1 MKLSDRFI
9 RANADLCDFRHPVNA
24 PYLRRAFT
32 LDFVPQ
38 VAEITICGLGFY
50 ELTVNGVNVTK
61 GPLAPY
67 INNTDDVCYYDNYN
81 ILPYLRQGENVIGVL
96 LGNGFRNP
104 FGGFVWDFE
113 KSTQRGPV
121 CVALCLEAKN
131 ATRRL
136 SIECDEQFLTHPSPI
151 LFDDLRMGCQY
162 DARLE
167 IEGWDLPGF
176 DASGWTPAE
185 PSPTPKGIARLCDT
199 DPIVVTNEITP
210 VSVNYYDELAF
221 AHTNNSPKA
230 EPLPETV
237 RPCVHVVD
245 FGINSAGVSRLHL
258 RNAKPGQ
265 RIVIRHAE
273 YFAGGNFDVK
283 TTVFDGTPDRMAKY
297 YEYGQTD
304 VYYCRGGDEVFTPK
318 FKYDGF
324 RYAYVEGVEPDQWQD
339 DTLIMLVMNSDLTKR
354 ADFHC
359 SDERLNKLQLLTQ
372 RSDLA
377 NFYYFPTDCPHREK
391 NGWTGDAS
399 LSAEQMLLNFTAA
412 RSMKEWLFNI
422 RLAQRED
429 GALPGIVPTGGW
441 GFAWGNGPAW
451 DAVSVNLPYQIF
463 RFEGDTEVIFDNAVM
478 IDRYLHYAETK
489 RDEKGLVAYGLGDWL
504 DPFKHERGRIASPLE
519 FTDSAQIYD
528 ISKKAAFLFDVIG
541 LDAQRDYAAWLSGE
555 MRASIRAHLLDRET
569 MTMAGNCQTSQAMA
583 LCMGIFEEEELS
595 AARQTLLDII
605 HREGDVTACG
615 VQGMRYIFHA
625 LADMGEIDLAYQLL
639 VCEKRTCYGHWLAN
653 GAESLW
659 ESFADA
665 KGKYVDSRNHHFLG
679 DISSFFIQEIAGL
692 RPNPHLASPDEFE
705 IRPIMPTALDHAS
718 AYADTRRGRLSC
730 TWRRLD
736 GKISFSITVPAEM
749 SGKLIFDGR
758 VIELGAGTHSI
769 EFR

>member
-1 MKLSDRFI
+1 MKFSDRFI
-9 RANADLCDFRHPVNA
+9 RANGDMCDFGHPVNA

-32 LDFVPQ
+32 LDFIPQ

-81 ILPYLRQGENVIGVL
+81 ILPYLRQGENAIGIL

-113 KSTQRGPV
+113 KSAQRGPV

-131 ATRRL
+131 AARRL

-151 LFDDLRMGCQY
+151 LFDDLRMGCHY

-185 PSPTPKGIARLCDT
+185 ACPAPKGIARLCDT
-199 DPIVVTNEITP
+199 DPIVVTREISP
-210 VSVNYYDELAF
+210 VSVSYHDMLAF
-221 AHTNNSPKA
+221 AHVNTSPEA
-230 EPLPETV
+230 EPQPDTV
-237 RPCVHVVD
+237 RENVHVAD
-245 FGINSAGVSRLHL
+245 FGINSAGVTRLHM
-258 RNAKPGQ
+258 RGARPGQ
-265 RIVIRHAE
+265 VITIRHAE
-273 YFAGGNFDVK
+273 HLAGGNFDVK
-283 TTVFDGTPDRMAKY
+283 TTVFDGTPDRREKY
-297 YEYGQTD
+297 YTYGQTD
-304 VYYCRGGDEVFTPK
+304 IYICRGGDEVFTPK

-324 RYAYVEGVEPDQWQD
+324 RYAYVEGIDPDQWQQ
-339 DTLIMLVMNSDLTKR
+339 DTLTMLVMNSDLTQR
-354 ADFHC
+354 ADFTC
-359 SDERLNKLQLLTQ
+359 SDGRLNKLQLLTQ

-441 GFAWGNGPAW
+441 GFQWGNGPAW
-451 DAVSVNLPYQIF
+451 DAVSVNLPYQIY
-463 RFEGDTEVIFDNAVM
+463 RFEGDTEVIFDNAAM
-478 IDRYLHYAETK
+478 IDRYLHYAETR
-489 RDEKGLVAYGLGDWL
+489 RDAQGLVAYGLGDWE
-504 DPFKHERGRIASPLE
+504 DPFEKKNGRIASPLK

-528 ISKKAAFLFDVIG
+528 ISKKAALLFDRVG
-541 LDAQRDYAAWLSGE
+541 LTAQRDYAAWLADE
-555 MRASIRAHLLDRET
+555 MRTAIRAHLLDRET
-569 MTMAGNCQTSQAMA
+569 MTVAGDCQTSQAMA
-583 LCMGIFEEEELS
+583 LSMGVFDEDELP
-595 AARQTLLDII
+595 AARQKLLDII
-605 HREGDVTACG
+605 HRDGDITACG

-625 LADMGEIDLAYQLL
+625 LADMGEIDFAYQLL

-659 ESFADA
+659 ESFKAADA
-665 KGKYVDSRNHHFLG
+665 PYVDSRNHPFLG
-679 DISSFFIQEIAGL
+679 DISSFFIQDIVGL
-692 RPNPHLASPDEFE
+692 RPNPHLTSPDAFV
-705 IRPIMPTALDHAS
+705 IKPSIPGALDHAT
-718 AYADTRRGRLSC
+718 AYVDTRRGRLSC
-730 TWRRLD
+730 SWQRKEGQLILD
-736 GKISFSITVPAEM
+736 ITVPVKM
-749 SGKLIFDGR
+749 H
-758 VIELGAGTHSI
+758 GTVCLPNGTSHSI
-769 EFR
+769 EVGTHRFIL

>member
-1 MKLSDRFI
+1 MKLSRQFI
-9 RANADLCDFRHPVNA
+9 RANNEICDFDHHVPA

-38 VAEITICGLGFY
+38 IAEITICGLGFY
-50 ELTVNGVNVTK
+50 ELTINGVNITK

-67 INNTDDVCYYDNYN
+67 ISNVNDVCYYDNYN

-104 FGGFVWDFE
+104 FGGFVWDFHLGDH
-113 KSTQRGPV
+113 RGPV
-121 CVALCLEAKN
+121 CLALCLEAHN
-131 ATRRL
+131 AERNL
-136 SIECDEQFLTHPSPI
+136 CIECDEQFLTHPSPI
-151 LFDDLRMGCQY
+151 LFDDIRMGCHY

-176 DASGWTPAE
+176 DASDWTPALPCE
-185 PSPTPKGIARLCDT
+185 APRGIARLCDT
-199 DPIVVTNEITP
+199 DPIVVTQEIAP
-210 VSVNYYDELAF
+210 VTVNYYDELAF
-221 AHTNNSPKA
+221 AHTNNSPEA

-237 RPCVHVVD
+237 RPCVHVAD
-245 FGINSAGVSRLHL
+245 FGINSAGVTRLHL

-324 RYAYVEGVEPDQWQD
+324 RYAYVEGIEPDQWQD
-339 DTLIMLVMNSDLTKR
+339 DTLTMLVMNSDLTKR
-354 ADFHC
+354 ADFRC
-359 SDERLNKLQLLTQ
+359 SDNRLTKLQLLTQ

-399 LSAEQMLLNFTAA
+399 LSAEQMMLNFTAA
-412 RSMKEWLFNI
+412 RSLKEWLVNI

-429 GALPGIVPTGGW
+429 GSLPGIVPTGGW

-451 DAVSVNLPYQIF
+451 DAVSVNLPYQIY
-463 RFEGDTEVIFDNAVM
+463 RFEGDTQVIFDNAPM

-504 DPFKHERGRIASPLE
+504 DPFKHERGKIASPLH

-528 ISKKAAFLFDVIG
+528 ISKKAAFLFDKIG
-541 LDAQRDYAAWLSGE
+541 LTAQRDYAAWLAGE
-555 MRASIRAHLLDRET
+555 MRASIRTHLLDHET
-569 MTMAGNCQTSQAMA
+569 MTMAGDCQTSQAMA
-583 LCMGIFEEEELS
+583 LCMGMFEEDELP
-595 AARQTLLDII
+595 AARQKLLDII
-605 HREGDVTACG
+605 HRDGDITACG

-625 LADMGEIDLAYQLL
+625 LADMGEIDLAHSLM
-639 VCEKRTCYGHWLAN
+639 VCESRTCYGHWLAN

-679 DISSFFIQEIAGL
+679 DISSFFIQEIAGI
-692 RPNPHLASPDEFE
+692 RPNPNLTSPDDFE
-705 IRPIMPTALDHAS
+705 IRPILPTALNDAT
-718 AYADTRRGRLSC
+718 AYVDTRRGRLICS
-730 TWRRLD
+730 WRRI
-736 GKISFSITVPAEM
+736 GKRISISLWVPA
-749 SGKLIFDGR
+749 GINGNLIFNGR
-758 VIELGAGTHSI
+758 TIQLTPGSGHY
-769 EFR
+769 EFE